1 VRTRHKLV
9 EVFLESGVPTVTF
22 VEPDQF
28 YNLKLALEQPGR
40 GVLLEGP
47 SGVGKTTALES
58 ARKELDEEERSEFC
72 VLHAR
77 DDDDV
82 RRIRDLRSWHRMTVA
97 IDDFH
102 TLPDDLQREV
112 ASYLKLLADEEPR
125 DRKLVIVGI
134 PGTGRR
140 LVDLAFDIATR
151 ITVIQLGYVKS
162 ESVVAMIE
170 KGESALNIDI
180 IAKADIVRAC
190 AGSLNVAQILC
201 RHAVGMAG
209 VKATQT
215 SRTGVAT
222 DLPRVIE
229 VAMEMLDRKFAAQ
242 VQALARLDEPH
253 ERFCIELLRELAE
266 AEDGTLPLW
275 PLAARRPE
283 LAASI
288 KQCVHRGLLREIP
301 AVDNAAESHFY
312 YDHRSATLVADDPQ
326 LTFYL
331 RNLNMT
337 DLAMQVGKRSEARRT
352 GIFVSYSHHDEA
364 WLKRL
369 QVHLAPL
376 ERRGLVDVWADT
388 RIAPGQRWRDEIEI
402 ALNSAR
408 VAILLVSADFL
419 ASDFIRDRELPLL
432 VQEADVDG
440 CRILPLVVGP
450 CLYRETPELARYQ
463 SVNPPDQ
470 PLSAMGQAAAE
481 QEMVNLARSVVE
493 LTRGDGQ

>member
-1 VRTRHKLV
+1 
-9 EVFLESGVPTVTF
+9 
-22 VEPDQF
+22 
-28 YNLKLALEQPGR
+28 
-40 GVLLEGP
+40 
-47 SGVGKTTALES
+47 
-58 ARKELDEEERSEFC
+58 
-72 VLHAR
+72 
-77 DDDDV
+77 
-82 RRIRDLRSWHRMTVA
+82 M
-97 IDDFH
+97 
-102 TLPDDLQREV
+102 
-112 ASYLKLLADEEPR
+112 
-125 DRKLVIVGI
+125 
-134 PGTGRR
+134 
-140 LVDLAFDIATR
+140 
-151 ITVIQLGYVKS
+151 
-162 ESVVAMIE
+162 
-170 KGESALNIDI
+170 
-180 IAKADIVRAC
+180 
-190 AGSLNVAQILC
+190 
-201 RHAVGMAG
+201 
-209 VKATQT
+209 
-215 SRTGVAT
+215 
-222 DLPRVIE
+222 
-229 VAMEMLDRKFAAQ
+229 
-242 VQALARLDEPH
+242 
-253 ERFCIELLRELAE
+253 
-266 AEDGTLPLW
+266 
-275 PLAARRPE
+275 
-283 LAASI
+283 
-288 KQCVHRGLLREIP
+288 
-301 AVDNAAESHFY
+301 
-312 YDHRSATLVADDPQ
+312 VADDPQ

-376 ERRGLVDVWADT
+376 ERQGLVDVWADT